1 MTTVVV
7 GPRPLPMAAPSP
19 TPRQQ
24 QIHSGT
30 VMTSTHINIVTTQPI
45 TIAAMIL
52 LASPIHHTNQK
63 KLNNN
68 YTDFIVL
75 IDSPEKSML
84 LQ

>member
-30 VMTSTHINIVTTQPI
+30 VMTSTHINIVTIQPI

-52 LASPIHHTNQK
+52 LASPIHHK

-68 YTDFIVL
+68 YTDFIIVL